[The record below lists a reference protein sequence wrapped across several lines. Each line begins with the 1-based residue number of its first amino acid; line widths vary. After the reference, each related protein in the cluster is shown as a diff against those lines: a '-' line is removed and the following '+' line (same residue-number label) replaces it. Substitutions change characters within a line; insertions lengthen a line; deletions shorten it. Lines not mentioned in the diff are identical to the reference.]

1 MLITDRHTSLFLS
14 SLPSLARRPIVWQAG
29 GAYSLVLSHRLAW
42 LPADSSW
49 NNPSLVSL
57 HAGLAWDRRVDLT
70 TRSREE
76 TFLLPSFDL
85 PFALPLQIQHTRFHD
100 VSAPRPPPIYYYH
113 HQYTDILSHVT
124 GCPPLRNR
132 PSIICTTR
140 STNLNAFRAS
150 YAVNSL
156 NEENKEDFRK
166 VLYCSIKVYIL
177 EENYWKIL
185 DNSQ

>member
-14 SLPSLARRPIVWQAG
+14 SLPSLTRRPIVWQAG

-100 VSAPRPPPIYYYH
+100 VSAPRPPPIYYH
-113 HQYTDILSHVT
+113 HHHHHSDILSHVT

-156 NEENKEDFRK
+156 NEEMKKIFERIIEKE
-166 VLYCSIKVYIL
+166 L
-177 EENYWKIL
+177 WKIL